1 MPSLREEEPR
11 RRKKDYDRDTSSRT
25 SKTDKE
31 RHRSSTKK
39 THRRRSSTSREAS
52 RDRSPSRLG
61 KASQSD
67 LNLTPGKKV
76 TMLVPEMERR
86 SSTGTRSSAYPTF
99 SKDHSKES
107 VREDLT
113 KSKTSVSSN
122 GRDGTTKS
130 RSSQDGT
137 RADSPTATN
146 TSKPSAPTRTPPSPP
161 LTEEEMEAKRASSK
175 KNPTDKLKAEARRS
189 RHRSSD
195 SLRPSSSTSTTH
207 KSSSRRR
214 RPSPE
219 DTETSDAS
227 DFSHSLSDRSPDKS
241 KHSDST
247 LNSKKSFRSAKETS
261 SLGDHASLKSS
272 TVTQHTQDSQATSV
286 PEKQPGHGQRPPGLT
301 TTDPYS
307 APSQP
312 SPQTPIGQYHNPNI
326 SPSKG
331 SPGYYDHTGAYVPP
345 QPVNLPPPP
354 PTGSMYPPPPPPL
367 SVPEVNP
374 RVDYLLENGGLSQLI
389 PRTLLPMVN
398 PQPIQSFQSYNSP
411 RLNQGTAPNDLVQ
424 IFAPIHSRLEDYM
437 KVINK
442 NGSVAVATG
451 YRSVARKLLDRL
463 ETVFSRDISN
473 EKCYCVMCKTRP
485 PPQLSDEEEK
495 GVSWGGLLEFVS
507 GRRELPQWP
516 PFTITSQPGGLGIA
530 NVEPMQQMDPDV
542 PPEWRDHYTRQNAKT
557 KRAVEGWLSQND
569 DSPTSAP
576 TEVDDETLTFAI
588 TTHLEPERR
597 PLFIALKKGMSEVP
611 RVEPTHFIKN
621 DVLSKVGL
629 ALRRLYR
636 LPTLPRESECCIYLL
651 NNPTLHNTIFT
662 LAAVTEGEW
671 DILVSGRFDG
681 FLISG
686 AEDLSQAYGSGVN
699 ISRLASGT
707 PFSRNGTP
715 FSANGGVPLSRG
727 NTPFSPLR
735 NVVSPDGGMFP
746 SRGATPAPSMGS
758 MAAPAPVQ
766 VDEETEI
773 QVLAEIEREIFRGME
788 ALEDQ
793 FERLHHQAEAVCK
806 RLRERGTGLQIARHA
821 RRGSLGSEP
830 GVVRGG
836 TPMSMGGYSNGIWT
850 PDLQEG
856 LFFDDGRSEL
866 APDDSASN
874 IGFARRH
881 HRREGRHS
889 RNTPAP
895 VAEEDE
901 EYDAG
906 DKKKA
911 GSFRRRR

>member
-1 MPSLREEEPR
+1 
-11 RRKKDYDRDTSSRT
+11 
-25 SKTDKE
+25 
-31 RHRSSTKK
+31 
-39 THRRRSSTSREAS
+39 
-52 RDRSPSRLG
+52 
-61 KASQSD
+61 
-67 LNLTPGKKV
+67 
-76 TMLVPEMERR
+76 
-86 SSTGTRSSAYPTF
+86 
-99 SKDHSKES
+99 
-107 VREDLT
+107 
-113 KSKTSVSSN
+113 
-122 GRDGTTKS
+122 
-130 RSSQDGT
+130 
-137 RADSPTATN
+137 
-146 TSKPSAPTRTPPSPP
+146 
-161 LTEEEMEAKRASSK
+161 
-175 KNPTDKLKAEARRS
+175 
-189 RHRSSD
+189 
-195 SLRPSSSTSTTH
+195 
-207 KSSSRRR
+207 
-214 RPSPE
+214 
-219 DTETSDAS
+219 
-227 DFSHSLSDRSPDKS
+227 
-241 KHSDST
+241 
-247 LNSKKSFRSAKETS
+247 
-261 SLGDHASLKSS
+261 
-272 TVTQHTQDSQATSV
+272 
-286 PEKQPGHGQRPPGLT
+286 
-301 TTDPYS
+301 
-307 APSQP
+307 
-312 SPQTPIGQYHNPNI
+312 
-326 SPSKG
+326 
-331 SPGYYDHTGAYVPP
+331 
-345 QPVNLPPPP
+345 
-354 PTGSMYPPPPPPL
+354 PPPPPPL

-411 RLNQGTAPNDLVQ
+411 RLNQGTAPSDLVQ

-463 ETVFSRDISN
+463 ET
-473 EKCYCVMCKTRP
+473 
-485 PPQLSDEEEK
+485 
-495 GVSWGGLLEFVS
+495 
-507 GRRELPQWP
+507 
-516 PFTITSQPGGLGIA
+516 
-530 NVEPMQQMDPDV
+530 QMDPDV

-569 DSPTSAP
+569 DSPTSPP
-576 TEVDDETLTFAI
+576 TEVGDETLTFAI

-611 RVEPTHFIKN
+611 RIEPAHFTAN

-699 ISRLASGT
+699 ISRAASST

-715 FSANGGVPLSRG
+715 FSVNGGVPQSRG

-735 NVVSPDGGMFP
+735 NVVGPDGGMFP

-758 MAAPAPVQ
+758 MAAPPPVQ

-881 HRREGRHS
+881 HRREGRQS
-889 RNTPAP
+889 RNAPAP

-901 EYDAG
+901 
-906 DKKKA
+906 
-911 GSFRRRR
+911 